1 MKTKPTGLMSHMNGG
16 SIAHG
21 GGGGESGSEWEVRP
35 GGMLV
40 QKRTDTDRSSIPPP
54 TIRVR
59 VKYGSTYHEMHI
71 SSQATFGNYSETFL
85 RIFETE
91 TFLLALFMNCC
102 RGVEETIDRANRI
115 AS

>member
-1 MKTKPTGLMSHMNGG
+1 MRMKTKPSGLSHMNGG
-16 SIAHG
+16 SIPR
-21 GGGGESGSEWEVRP
+21 GGESGSEWEVRP

-71 SSQATFGNYSETFL
+71 NSQATFGNQLETF
-85 RIFETE
+85 R
-91 TFLLALFMNCC
+91 
-102 RGVEETIDRANRI
+102 
-115 AS
+115 